1 MSRRVVLASV
11 VSVVLALLVVL
22 PTEAQTTTTEG
33 ERLAR
38 LEEAYKH
45 LATKED
51 IAELRGEFAELRG
64 EFRGMQWAM
73 GVGFL
78 VVIGVTVWVNRDKR
92 PNYQS
97 ESNPLSVNPQ
107 IR

>member
-1 MSRRVVLASV
+1 MIIAVSIVLIC
-11 VSVVLALLVVL
+11 LVVL
-22 PTEAQTTTTEG
+22 PTQAQTSTDG
-33 ERLAR
+33 ERIAR

-51 IAELRGEFAELRG
+51 IAELRGEL
-64 EFRGMQWAM
+64 RGMQWM
-73 GVGFL
+73 LGGGFL
-78 VVIGVTVWVNRDKR
+78 IVIAATFWANRDKR

-107 IR
+107 VR

>member
-1 MSRRVVLASV
+1 MVKRIVLTLA
-11 VSVVLALLVVL
+11 VSAILILLVVL
-22 PTEAQTTTTEG
+22 PTHAQATPEG
-33 ERLAR
+33 ERIAR
-38 LEEAYKH
+38 LEEAYEH

-64 EFRGMQWAM
+64 ELRGMQWAM

-92 PNYQS
+92 PSYQS
-97 ESNPLSVNPQ
+97 ESNPLSANPQ
-107 IR
+107 VR